1 MNKYIKFQYSII
13 HILWIIQLVIQI
25 SSSSS
30 INILHCL
37 KGDVQPSSTFEKKIY
52 MNNFSETVLFL
63 SKPVKAAVKG
73 YKSHNYDVQQ
83 ITHTRQEQSILK
95 SL

>member
-37 KGDVQPSSTFEKKIY
+37 KGDVRPSSTFEKKIY
-52 MNNFSETVLFL
+52 INNFSETVLFL

-73 YKSHNYDVQQ
+73 YTKAITMTFSKLRIQGKS
-83 ITHTRQEQSILK
+83 K
-95 SL
+95 AF